1 MYTFKSLHLKIRY
14 LQLMQFDCV
23 MAFAHQYDENEDN
36 DCDDYYCYDDIPKV
50 AIVFSCKKKKN
61 PKNIANNKLK
71 ISASVIHNI
80 VINLCLCL
88 TVINIFFCIFH

>member
-1 MYTFKSLHLKIRY
+1 MYTLKSLHLKIRY

-36 DCDDYYCYDDIPKV
+36 DCDDYYCYDDVPKV

-61 PKNIANNKLK
+61 PKTSLI
-71 ISASVIHNI
+71 
-80 VINLCLCL
+80 INSKYQLRSY
-88 TVINIFFCIFH
+88 II